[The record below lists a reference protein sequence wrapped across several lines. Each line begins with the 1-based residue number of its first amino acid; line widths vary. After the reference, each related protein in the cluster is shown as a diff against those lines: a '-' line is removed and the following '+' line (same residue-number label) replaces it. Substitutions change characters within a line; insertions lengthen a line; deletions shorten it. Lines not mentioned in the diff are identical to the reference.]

1 MAQLVL
7 AAAGA
12 AAGNALGWGIAALG
26 MSGSAV
32 GWAIGSLVG
41 SMVGQK
47 GVHNVQPGI
56 GDKSVQ
62 ASTYGAFQTIVYGT
76 MRVAGNVIDGV
87 SEVREV
93 RTTTRVG
100 KGGPKSTNTTITY
113 NADVAIDIGQA
124 GCLGVRKLW
133 NAGKLV
139 YDVSSGATADSIIA
153 SAIKATS
160 FKLYDGSESQLP
172 DPTLEA
178 IHGVGNVP
186 AYRGRSYIVLA
197 GVDCPNGQIPQL
209 TWEVCYSITP
219 AATLPIFTP
228 APPFAPEYLFNAAS
242 SYSAIARVCGPDKVY
257 HVALNYQAGTGG
269 SYQIS
274 AQGFRLGSGYKQKL
288 WSKVW
293 ASLGTGTRTV
303 IGMNGSVNRPLAV
316 RSGLHTN
323 ANYATANTINVID
336 LLTGIETT
344 VRSYVPGTVDYDF
357 VPGCAAYDEVSGKYI
372 LLGSPAGGRTYE
384 RFNPQ
389 IYTSGNLGSARLA
402 LPATS
407 GAVLAFYDDVVYA
420 FDQRSSQT
428 YLQRYSGS
436 TGAFIDEVA
445 GGPASLDCTTF
456 ATGADPATGVLFS
469 GFLSAI
475 SAHAGGVFV
484 YCKVNDSVW
493 RITTS
498 WELVSDTITN
508 TTVTTEGVEAPYVE
522 QDYIV
527 EGPSVATP
535 DSQAHYRV
543 AATKSFDPLDVAVGD
558 VINSICQLAGLQ
570 AGEIDT
576 VAQTATMRGY
586 AITRQASARSALE
599 PLLKGYFVDAREQD
613 GQIEF
618 LNRAEQTSS
627 FAVEYDEL
635 ATGEDGGLA
644 DPFPVSRADVA
655 TLPRSVSVT
664 YIDIDHDYQAGTQS
678 AVRQT
683 ITNRNE
689 QSEELA
695 IATSAA
701 HAATVAE
708 VLLYDAWSVANTRT
722 VKLSR
727 KFSAVSPG
735 DVGTFEYPEGVTT
748 LQRVARAVD
757 DGAIVTLDL
766 VDGDA
771 PLYSLSATGA
781 AGNTGQASPGLIA
794 PTRMEILDIPIL
806 RDADDDNG
814 VYVAFAPYTTNWS
827 GAALYRGADDATLA
841 VVSSV
846 TTSTGVGVAT
856 TALANWPDNTLDRV
870 NTVLVEEV
878 GAQASTDY
886 ETALNTGEGCWLIGD
901 EILQALTATYVSS
914 GVYLLSDLVRGL
926 RGTERYKAT
935 HAAGERAVRLQLS
948 GEGIARPLLDL
959 GELGVP
965 RQYRAI
971 TYGLALD
978 SQPSTAFTAAGM
990 ALKPLSPVNF
1000 KRSALNGN
1008 STLTWDRRS
1017 RLSGEFPD
1025 STDIPLGEAAELYY
1039 VDVFA
1044 DSGFSLIV
1052 RTLSADEPT
1061 VTYTLAQQAVDFGS
1075 YQATLYLRIH
1085 QVSALVG
1092 RGVPLEVTSTVANV
1106 NSTAPSLL
1114 AHMDGA
1120 GVITT
1125 PVDSSAYAF
1134 PAALVGSAAL
1144 STAQS
1149 KFSGS
1154 SLYVPGGAAAHGCN
1168 FDTSSAAHSFGTGDF
1183 TVEFW
1188 AYCAAATANRHS
1200 FAISLTGSIG
1210 SVTNVC
1216 MYLQLKQT
1224 TGAIDVVTYAGA
1236 AIDASIAAGAGSFA
1250 VATWNHIAVS
1260 RKAGTLRLFVN
1271 GVQKASAASAG
1282 SLNYSASMKV
1292 MVGGWQLE
1300 SSDATY
1306 YDEVRITKGEAL
1318 YFANFTPPAAPF

>member
-12 AAGNALGWGIAALG
+12 AAGNALGLGISALG

-228 APPFAPEYLFNAAS
+228 APPFEPEFKFNATAP
-242 SYSAIARVCGPDKVY
+242 YSGVARVCGADKVY
-257 HVALNYQAGTGG
+257 HIALNYQAGTGG

-288 WSKVW
+288 WTAIW
-293 ASLGTGTRTV
+293 ESLGTGTRTV
-303 IGMNGSVNRPLAV
+303 IGMVGSASRPLAV
-316 RSGLHTN
+316 RSGLGTN
-323 ANYATANTINVID
+323 ADYNTGNTIKVID
-336 LLTGIETT
+336 MLTGVETT
-344 VRSYVPGTVDYDF
+344 VRTYVPGTVDYDF
-357 VPGCAAYDEVSGKYI
+357 VPGCAAYDEVTGSYV
-372 LLGSPAGGRTYE
+372 LLGNPAAGRTYE

-389 IYTSGNLGSARLA
+389 IYSSANVGGARVA
-402 LPATS
+402 LPSTS
-407 GAVLAFYDDVVYA
+407 GAVLAFYNGIVYA

-428 YLQRYSGS
+428 YLQLYDGT
-436 TGAFIDEVA
+436 TGAFLDEVA
-445 GGPASLDCTTF
+445 GGPASLDCNTF
-456 ATGADPATGVLFS
+456 ATGADPDTGVQFN

-493 RITTS
+493 RITTT
-498 WELVSDTITN
+498 WELISDTVTD
-508 TTVTTEGVEAPYVE
+508 TTVTTEGIEAPFVE

-535 DSQAHYRV
+535 DSEAHYRV
-543 AATKSFDPLDVAVGD
+543 AATKSFDPLDVSVGS
-558 VINSICQLAGLQ
+558 VINAICQLADLE

-576 VAQTATMRGY
+576 TAQTAALRGY

-599 PLLKGYFVDAREQD
+599 PLLKGFFVDAREQD

-627 FAVEYDEL
+627 FSVEFDEL
-635 ATGEDGGLA
+635 ATDEDGGLA

-664 YIDIDHDYQAGTQS
+664 YIDLDNDYQAGTQS

-695 IATSAA
+695 IATTAA

-727 KFSAVSPG
+727 KFAAVSPG

-781 AGNTGQASPGLIA
+781 AGSGGQPSPGLIA

-814 VYVAFAPYTTNWS
+814 VYAAFAPYTTNWS

-841 VVSSV
+841 VVSTV

-856 TALANWPDNTLDRV
+856 TALANCPNNTLDRV
-870 NTVLVEEV
+870 NTVRVEEV
-878 GAQASTDY
+878 GTQASTDY

-901 EILQALTATYVSS
+901 EIVLAITATYVAD
-914 GVYLLSDLVRGL
+914 GIYLLSDLVRGL

-935 HAAGERAVRLQLS
+935 HVAGERAVRLQLS
-948 GEGIARPLLDL
+948 GEGIARALLDL

-978 SQPSTAFTAAGM
+978 SQPSTAFTASGM

-1000 KRSALNGN
+1000 KRDALNGN
-1008 STLTWDRRS
+1008 SILTWDRRS

-1025 STDIPLGEAAELYY
+1025 SSDIPLGEDAELYY
-1039 VDVFA
+1039 VDIYS
-1044 DSGFSLIV
+1044 DSDFTLIV
-1052 RTLSADEPT
+1052 RTLATDTTT
-1061 VTYTLAQQAVDFGS
+1061 VTYTLAQQSVDFGG

-1092 RGVPLEVTSTVANV
+1092 RGVPLQVTSTVANV
-1106 NSTAPSLL
+1106 SSTAPSLL

-1134 PAALVGSAAL
+1134 TGTLIGTAVL
-1144 STAQS
+1144 STTQS

-1154 SLYVPGGAAAHGCN
+1154 SLYVPGGASANGCN
-1168 FDTSSAAHSFGTGDF
+1168 FATSSAAHSFGTGDF

-1200 FAISLTGSIG
+1200 FAISVAGAIG
-1210 SVTNVC
+1210 SVVNTC
-1216 MYLQLKQT
+1216 LYLQLKQT

-1236 AIDASIAAGAGSFA
+1236 AVDATINASAGSFA
-1250 VATWNHIAVS
+1250 VAAWNHIAIS
-1260 RKAGTLRLFVN
+1260 RKSGTLRLFVN
-1271 GVQKASAASAG
+1271 GVQKGSAASAG
-1282 SLNYSASMKV
+1282 SLNYNTSMV
-1292 MVGGWQLE
+1292 IMVGGWQLE
-1300 SSDATY
+1300 SSDTTY

-1318 YFANFTPPAAPF
+1318 YFAAFTPPAAPF

>member
-1 MAQLVL
+1 MAQLAL
-7 AAAGA
+7 AVAGSA
-12 AAGNALGWGIAALG
+12 IGGSLITGTFLG
-26 MSGSAV
+26 MTGASI
-32 GWAIGSLVG
+32 GWAVGSLVG
-41 SMVGQK
+41 GMLGQK
-47 GVHNVQPGI
+47 GVHTVQPGI

-62 ASTYGAFQTIVYGT
+62 VSTYGSFQTLVWGT

-100 KGGPKSTNTTITY
+100 KGGPKSTNTTLTW
-113 NADVAIDIGQA
+113 NADLAIDIGQA
-124 GCLGVRKLW
+124 GCLGIRKLW
-133 NAGKLV
+133 NSGKLV

-153 SAIKATS
+153 SAIKASS

-209 TWEVCYSITP
+209 TWEVCYSVTP

-228 APPFAPEYLFNAAS
+228 APPFEPEYLFNAAAA
-242 SYSAIARVCGPDKVY
+242 YSAIARVCGSDKVY
-257 HVALNYQAGTGG
+257 HAALNFQAGTGG

-288 WSKVW
+288 WTKTW
-293 ASLGTGTRTV
+293 ASLGTGTYTV
-303 IGMNGSVNRPLAV
+303 IAMNGSASHPMAV
-316 RSGLHTN
+316 RSGLSTN
-323 ANYATANTINVID
+323 ANYATTNTINVID
-336 LLTGIETT
+336 LLTGVETT

-357 VPGCAAYDEVSGKYI
+357 VPGSAAYDEVTGKYI
-372 LLGSPAGGRTYE
+372 LMGNPTAGRTYE
-384 RFNPQ
+384 RANPQ
-389 IYTSGNLGSARLA
+389 IYTSGNLASARVA
-402 LPATS
+402 LPGTS
-407 GAVLAFYDDVVYA
+407 GAVMAFYNDIVYT

-428 YLQRYSGS
+428 YLQMYDGS
-436 TGAFIDEVA
+436 TGAFISEVA
-445 GGPASLDCTTF
+445 GGPASLDCNTF
-456 ATGADPATGVLFS
+456 ATGTDPATGVLFS

-484 YCKVNDSVW
+484 YCKTNNSVW

-498 WELVSDTITN
+498 WELISSTITN
-508 TTVTTEGVEAPYVE
+508 TTVTSEGIEAPFIE

-535 DSQAHYRV
+535 DSAAHYRV
-543 AATKSFDPLDVAVGD
+543 AATKSFDPLDISVGS
-558 VINSICQLAGLQ
+558 VINAICQLAGLQ
-570 AGEIDT
+570 AGQIDT
-576 VAQTATMRGY
+576 ADQTQTLRGY
-586 AITRQASARSALE
+586 ALTRMANARAGID
-599 PLLKGYFVDAREQD
+599 PLLKAYFLDAREQD
-613 GQIEF
+613 GVVEF
-618 LNRAEQTSS
+618 LNRADQASAFS
-627 FAVEYDEL
+627 VAFDEL
-635 ATGEDGGLA
+635 GASSSADGGDAFPLA
-644 DPFPVSRADVA
+644 RADIS
-655 TLPRSVSVT
+655 TLPRSVSVS
-664 YIDIDHDYQAGTQS
+664 YIDHAADYQTGTQR

-683 ITNRNE
+683 VTNVNE
-689 QSEELA
+689 LVEELP
-695 IATSAA
+695 IATTAA
-701 HAATVAE
+701 RAATVAE
-708 VLLYDAWSVANTRT
+708 VLLYNAWSAANTRSAQLT
-722 VKLSR
+722 R
-727 KFSAVSPG
+727 KFAAVSPG
-735 DVGTFEYPEGVTT
+735 DFGTFEYPQGTYT
-748 LQRVARAVD
+748 IKRVRRVND
-757 DGAIVTLDL
+757 DGEVVKLEL
-766 VDGDA
+766 EDGDA
-771 PLYSLSATGA
+771 DLYELLATGA
-781 AGNTGQASPGLIA
+781 SAVAGQASPGLVA

-814 VYVAFAPYTTNWS
+814 LYVAFAPYTTNWS
-827 GAALYRGADDATLA
+827 GAALYLGADDATLA
-841 VVSSV
+841 VASTV

-856 TALANWPDNTLDRV
+856 TVLANWPNNTLDRS
-870 NTVLVEEV
+870 NTVQVEEV
-878 GAQASTDY
+878 GTQASTTY

-901 EILQALTATYVSS
+901 EILLAMTATYVSS
-914 GVYLLSDLVRGL
+914 GVYILSDLVRGL
-926 RGTERYKAT
+926 RGTERYKST
-935 HAAGERAVRLQLS
+935 HVAGERAVRMQLS

-971 TYGLALD
+971 TYGLPLD
-978 SQPSTAFTAAGM
+978 NQPSTAFTASGM

-1039 VDVFA
+1039 VDVYS
-1044 DSGFSLIV
+1044 DSGFTLIV
-1052 RTLSADEPT
+1052 RTLSTDEPT
-1061 VTYTLAQQAVDFGS
+1061 VTYTLAQQSVDFGS

-1106 NSTAPSLL
+1106 NSTPPSLL

-1125 PVDSSAYAF
+1125 PVDSSSYAF

-1144 STAQS
+1144 STVQS

-1183 TVEFW
+1183 TVEFF
-1188 AYCAAATANRHS
+1188 AFCVAATANRHS
-1200 FAISLTGSIG
+1200 FAISLTGAIG
-1210 SVTNVC
+1210 TVANVC
-1216 MYLQLKQT
+1216 MYMQLKQT
-1224 TGAIDVVTYAGA
+1224 SGAIDVVTYAGA
-1236 AIDASIAAGAGSFA
+1236 AIDASIAAGAGSFS

-1260 RKAGTLRLFVN
+1260 RKSGTLRLFVN
-1271 GVQKASAASAG
+1271 GVQKGSSAASAG

-1300 SSDATY
+1300 SSDTTY

-1318 YFANFTPPAAPF
+1318 YFANFTAPTAPF

>member
-209 TWEVCYSITP
+209 SWEVCYSVTP
-219 AATLPIFTP
+219 ATALPIFTP
-228 APPFAPEYLFNAAS
+228 APPFEPEYKFNATAP
-242 SYSAIARVCGPDKVY
+242 YSAVARVCGSDVVY
-257 HVALNYQAGTGG
+257 HIALNYQAGTGG

-288 WSKVW
+288 WTTIW
-293 ASLGTGTRTV
+293 ESLGTGTRTV
-303 IGMNGSVNRPLAV
+303 IGMVGSARRPLAV
-316 RSGLHTN
+316 RSGLATN
-323 ANYATANTINVID
+323 AVYSTTNTIKVID
-336 LLTGIETT
+336 MLTGVETT
-344 VRSYVPGTVDYDF
+344 VRAYIPGTVDYDF
-357 VPGCAAYDEVSGKYI
+357 VPGAAAYDEVTGKYI
-372 LLGSPAGGRTYE
+372 LVGNPTAGRTYE

-389 IYTSGNLGSARLA
+389 IYSSGNVGGARVS

-407 GAVLAFYDDVVYA
+407 GVVVAFYNDVIYA

-428 YLQRYSGS
+428 YLQMYDGT
-436 TGAFIDEVA
+436 TGAFIDEVG
-445 GGPASLDCTTF
+445 GGPASLDCNTF
-456 ATGADPATGVLFS
+456 ATGADPDTGVQFN

-484 YCKVNDSVW
+484 YCKTNDTVW
-493 RITTS
+493 RITSS
-498 WELVSDTITN
+498 WEEISDTITN
-508 TTVTTEGVEAPYVE
+508 TSVTTEGIEAPFVE

-535 DSQAHYRV
+535 DSEAHYRV
-543 AATKSFDPLDVAVGD
+543 APTRSFDPLDVTVGS
-558 VINSICQLAGLQ
+558 VINAICQLAGLE

-576 VAQTATMRGY
+576 TAQTATLRGY
-586 AITRQASARSALE
+586 AITRQASARAALE
-599 PLLKGYFVDAREQD
+599 PLLKGFFVDAREQD

-618 LNRAEQTSS
+618 LNRSEQASS
-627 FAVEYDEL
+627 FSVTVDEL
-635 ATGEDGGLA
+635 ACSEDGGGGDPMPLA
-644 DPFPVSRADVA
+644 RADVA
-655 TLPRSVSVT
+655 TLPRSVAVT
-664 YIDIDHDYQAGTQS
+664 YIDVNADYQVGTQS

-683 ITNRNE
+683 VTNRNE
-689 QSEELA
+689 QSEDLPM
-695 IATSAA
+695 ATTAD
-701 HAATVAE
+701 HAATVAQ

-735 DVGTFEYPEGVTT
+735 DVGSFEYPAGSTT
-748 LQRVARAVD
+748 LQRVARVVD

-771 PLYSLSATGA
+771 PLYDLDATGA
-781 AGNTGQASPGLIA
+781 GPSGGQASPGLIG
-794 PTRMEILDIPIL
+794 PTRLALLDIPIL

-814 VYVAFAPYTTNWS
+814 IYAALAPYTTSWS
-827 GAALYRGADDATLA
+827 GAVLYRGADDASLA
-841 VVSSV
+841 AVASA
-846 TTSTGVGVAT
+846 TTSTAVGIAS
-856 TALANWPDNTLDRV
+856 TALATWPNNTVDRV
-870 NTVLVEEV
+870 NTVQVEEV
-878 GAQASTDY
+878 GTQSSTTY
-886 ETALNTGEGCWLIGD
+886 ETALDTGENCWLIGD
-901 EILQALTATYVSS
+901 EILLAMTATFVST
-914 GVYLLSDLVRGL
+914 GVYVLSDLVRGL
-926 RGTERYKAT
+926 RGTERYKST
-935 HAAGERAVRLQLS
+935 HVAGERAVRLPLS
-948 GEGIARPLLDL
+948 GEGIVRPVLDL

-971 TYGLALD
+971 TYGLELD
-978 SQPSTAFTAAGM
+978 SQDSTPFTSAGYG
-990 ALKPLSPVNF
+990 LKPLPPVDF
-1000 KRSALNGN
+1000 RRVALNGN
-1008 STLTWDRRS
+1008 STLSWNRRS

-1025 STDIPLGEAAELYY
+1025 SSDIPLGEAAELYY
-1039 VDVFA
+1039 VDIYS
-1044 DSGFSLIV
+1044 DSGFTLVV
-1052 RTLSADEPT
+1052 RTLQTDEPT
-1061 VTYTLAQQAVDFGS
+1061 ASYTLAQQAVDFGS
-1075 YQATLYLRIH
+1075 YQATLYLRIY

-1092 RGVPLEVTSTVANV
+1092 RGVPLEVTSTVANL
-1106 NSTAPSLL
+1106 NSTPPSLL

-1125 PVDSSAYAF
+1125 PVDSSSYAF
-1134 PAALVGSAAL
+1134 TGTLVGTAAL
-1144 STAQS
+1144 STTQS

-1154 SLYVPGGAAAHGCN
+1154 SLYVPGGASANGCN
-1168 FDTSSAAHSFGTGDF
+1168 FATSSAAHSFGTGDF
-1183 TVEFW
+1183 TIEFW
-1188 AYCAAATANRHS
+1188 AYCVAATANRHS
-1200 FAISLTGSIG
+1200 FAISLTGTIA
-1210 SVTNVC
+1210 SVANVC
-1216 MYLQLKQT
+1216 LYLQLKQT
-1224 TGAIDVVTYAGA
+1224 TGAIDVVTYAGGS
-1236 AIDASIAAGAGSFA
+1236 IDATINASAGSFA
-1250 VATWNHIAVS
+1250 VATWNHIAIS
-1260 RKAGTLRLFVN
+1260 RKSGTLRLFVN
-1271 GVQKASAASAG
+1271 GVQKGSAASAG
-1282 SLNYSASMKV
+1282 SLNYSSSMVV

-1300 SSDATY
+1300 SSDTTY

-1318 YFANFTPPAAPF
+1318 YFAAFTPPAAPF